1 MSRQILQKQ
10 SKPSHRARVS
20 HARSV
25 AVHHSLHHQLCSAAI
40 DKHHTKQQIQ
50 HATRIIAH
58 VIRVEVGAYAV
69 TTWLTHA
76 PRRRTDDNR
85 CRRDQFRTRHFQL
98 RSTHQSEHKQAH
110 THTHTH
116 THTLSL
122 SLSLSHSHTLS
133 PIIVNRHAFR
143 WRQSICF
150 MQTRHTPLVAA
161 RPPHTLRNL
170 TIRAQTRRWRPTT
183 HTLISLSKQI
193 TRLYAVDA
201 TNALR
206 PCALTVLFTAV
217 E

>member
-122 SLSLSHSHTLS
+122 SHSLSLSL
-133 PIIVNRHAFR
+133 
-143 WRQSICF
+143 
-150 MQTRHTPLVAA
+150 
-161 RPPHTLRNL
+161 
-170 TIRAQTRRWRPTT
+170 
-183 HTLISLSKQI
+183 SLSLTHI
-193 TRLYAVDA
+193 LSHRSLSIDTRSGGGSPSVSCRRVTHHSSQRARRIHSEISRSVRRLDGGDL
-201 TNALR
+201 LR
-206 PCALTVLFTAV
+206 TH
-217 E
+217 